1 MNLDRPGR
9 FEAAV
14 AGANSGPPRVRGGK
28 DEGKGL
34 EPMTAV
40 ADRHIAPSPA
50 SALVCRNCGAAYP
63 LGPQHACLEC
73 FGPLEIGYDVAAL
86 ARVTHEQIEAGPHSI
101 WRYAGLLPVGQSVET
116 RVDSGTGMT
125 PLIRADR
132 LADELGFTA
141 PLWIKDD
148 SANPTHSF
156 KDRVVSV
163 AITAARELGFERIAC
178 ASTGNLAN
186 SVAAHAARVGMPSI
200 VFIPADL
207 EPAKVVQTAIYGGT
221 LVGIDGSYDDVNRL
235 CSQLAE
241 EDEFANTGF
250 VNVNVRPYYAE
261 GSKTL
266 GFEVAEQ
273 LGWRLPGQYVAPMA
287 SGSMLT
293 KIHKAFKELVAA
305 GLVPASAWRVF
316 GAQSAGCSPIATA
329 FEQGRDVVTPVRP
342 SGIAKSLNIGNPA
355 DGPYALDAVRDT
367 GGAMAAVTDDEIRA
381 GIRLLARTT
390 GVFAETAGGVTV
402 AVLTKLVEQ
411 GAIDTSIETV
421 LYNTGDGLKTIDA
434 ISDNVAPTAVIPPTL
449 KGMREAGLL

>member
-1 MNLDRPGR
+1 MTALIDRPT
-9 FEAAV
+9 V
-14 AGANSGPPRVRGGK
+14 
-28 DEGKGL
+28 
-34 EPMTAV
+34 
-40 ADRHIAPSPA
+40 PSPA
-50 SALVCRNCGAAYP
+50 SALVCRNCGAQYP
-63 LGPQHACLEC
+63 LGAQHACFEC

-86 ARVTHEQIEAGPHSI
+86 ARVTHDDIAAGPHSL
-101 WRYAGLLPVGQSVET
+101 WRYAGLLPVGQNPAT

-141 PLWIKDD
+141 PVYIKDD

-186 SVAAHAARVGMPSI
+186 SVAAHAARIGMPSI

-207 EPAKVVQTAIYGGT
+207 EPAKIIQTAIYGGT
-221 LVGIDGSYDDVNRL
+221 LIGVEGSYDDVNRL
-235 CSQLAE
+235 CSELSE
-241 EDEFANTGF
+241 TDEFENTGF

-273 LGWRLPGQYVAPMA
+273 LGWRLPQQVVAPMA
-287 SGSMLT
+287 SGSLLT
-293 KIHKAFKELVAA
+293 KVHKSFKELVAA
-305 GLVPASAWRVF
+305 GLVPDAPWRVF

-329 FEQGRDVVTPVRP
+329 FENGWDVVQPVKP
-342 SGIAKSLNIGNPA
+342 TGIAKSLNIGNPA
-355 DGPYALDAVRDT
+355 DGPYALDVVRST
-367 GGAMAAVTDDEIRA
+367 GGAMAAVDDDEIRA

-402 AVLTKLVEQ
+402 AVLTKLVEA
-411 GAIDTSIETV
+411 GAIDTSLETV
-421 LYNTGDGLKTIDA
+421 VYNTGDGLKTIDA
-434 ISDNVAPTAVIPPTL
+434 VSDGAQPTAVIKPTV

>member
-1 MNLDRPGR
+1 
-9 FEAAV
+9 
-14 AGANSGPPRVRGGK
+14 
-28 DEGKGL
+28 
-34 EPMTAV
+34 MTIT
-40 ADRHIAPSPA
+40 ADRHTVPSPA
-50 SALVCRNCGAAYP
+50 SALVCRNCGAEYP
-63 LGPQHACLEC
+63 LGAQHACFEC
-73 FGPLEIGYDVAAL
+73 FGPLEIGYDPAAL
-86 ARVTHEQIEAGPHSI
+86 ARVTHDEIAAGPHSL
-101 WRYAGLLPVGQSVET
+101 WRYAGLLPVGQSAA

-141 PLWIKDD
+141 PVWVKDD

-200 VFIPADL
+200 VFVPADL
-207 EPAKVVQTAIYGGT
+207 EPAKIIQTAIYGGT
-221 LVGIDGSYDDVNRL
+221 LVGVDGSYDDVNRL

-241 EDEFANTGF
+241 EEAFENTGF

-266 GFEVAEQ
+266 GYEVAEQ
-273 LGWRLPGQYVAPMA
+273 LGWRLPGQYIAPMA

-293 KIHKAFKELVAA
+293 KINKAFKEMVTA
-305 GLVPASAWRVF
+305 GLVPSSTWKVY
-316 GAQSAGCSPIATA
+316 GAQSEGCSPIATA
-329 FEQGRDVVTPVRP
+329 FAAGTETVIPVKP
-342 SGIAKSLNIGNPA
+342 TGIAKSLNIGNPA
-355 DGPYALDAVRDT
+355 DGPYALDVVRAT
-367 GGAMAAVTDDEIRA
+367 GGSMAAANDDEIRD

-402 AVLTKLVEQ
+402 AVLKKLVESR
-411 GAIDTSIETV
+411 AIDTSVETV
-421 LYNTGDGLKTIDA
+421 VYNTGDGLKTIDA
-434 ISDNVAPTAVIPPTL
+434 VSEGAVPTAVIPPTL

>member
-1 MNLDRPGR
+1 MTVTGSTVDRL
-9 FEAAV
+9 
-14 AGANSGPPRVRGGK
+14 S
-28 DEGKGL
+28 
-34 EPMTAV
+34 
-40 ADRHIAPSPA
+40 SPA
-50 SALVCRNCGAAYP
+50 SALVCRNCGAEYP
-63 LGPQHACLEC
+63 LGAQHACFEC
-73 FGPLEIGYDVAAL
+73 FGPLEIGYDAAAL
-86 ARVTHEQIEAGPHSI
+86 ARVTQDEIAAGPYSI
-101 WRYAGLLPVGQSVET
+101 WRYAGLLPVGQSDA

-141 PLWIKDD
+141 PVWIKDD

-200 VFIPADL
+200 VFVPSDL
-207 EPAKVVQTAIYGGT
+207 EPAKIIQTAIYGGT

-241 EDEFANTGF
+241 EDAFENTGF
-250 VNVNVRPYYAE
+250 VNVNIRPYYAE

-266 GFEVAEQ
+266 GYEVAEQ
-273 LGWRLPGQYVAPMA
+273 LGWRLPGQYLAPMA

-293 KIHKAFKELVAA
+293 KIHKAFKELTTA
-305 GLVPASAWRVF
+305 GLVPPSTWKVY
-316 GAQSAGCSPIATA
+316 GAQSAGCSPIAAA
-329 FEQGRDVVTPVRP
+329 FAEGRDVVTPVKP
-342 SGIAKSLNIGNPA
+342 TGIAKSLNIGNPA
-355 DGPYALDAVRDT
+355 DGPYALDAVRTT
-367 GGAMAAVTDDEIRA
+367 GGSMAAVDDDEIRE

-402 AVLTKLVEQ
+402 AVLKKLVES
-411 GAIDTSIETV
+411 GSIDTSVETV
-421 LYNTGDGLKTIDA
+421 LYNTGDGLKTIEA
-434 ISDNVAPTAVIPPTL
+434 VSDGAAPTAVIPPTL
-449 KGMREAGLL
+449 KGMRDAGLL